1 MDTIKKLTELIED
14 GSINPPNNTIRK
26 PSETNFIYAAYD
38 DGCAGC
44 HPLPAAINPNGTAP
58 EGKL

>member
-14 GSINPPNNTIRK
+14 GNIKPNNPIRK
-26 PSETNFIYAAYD
+26 PSEANFIDAAYD

-44 HPLPAAINPNGTAP
+44 QPLPAAINPNGNTP
-58 EGKL
+58 KGKL